1 MIDKLADALPLWCSQ
16 LACLSVG
23 LLIFFVATG
32 LLSQIGDEA
41 RRTIRPRMTDAEAAA
56 EYQRLYIQDYDGD
69 MHGTMAKM
77 ERIVAEQGWDRAGGM
92 PGERPIIRGAVGQ
105 NNLTNIRLR
114 AGDGLGPNDG
124 GNPKYNPKAE

>member
-1 MIDKLADALPLWCSQ
+1 MIDKLADTLPLWCSQ

-23 LLIFFVATG
+23 LFMLIVAAG
-32 LLSQIGDEA
+32 WASRIADDA
-41 RRTIRPRMTDAEAAA
+41 HRTTRPHMTDAKAAA

-69 MHGTMAKM
+69 IHGTIAKM

-105 NNLTNIRLR
+105 NKLTNIRLR
-114 AGDGLGPNDG
+114 AFDGLGPNDG
-124 GNPKYNPKAE
+124 GNPPYQK